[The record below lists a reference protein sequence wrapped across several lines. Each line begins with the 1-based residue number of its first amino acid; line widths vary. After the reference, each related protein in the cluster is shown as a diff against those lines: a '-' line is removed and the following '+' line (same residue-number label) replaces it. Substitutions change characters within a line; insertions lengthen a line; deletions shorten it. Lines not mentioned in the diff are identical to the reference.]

1 MNADVRE
8 LVADGDRASRVGDW
22 PTARKTYA
30 EAGDCARGYGLWRSA
45 SRCYRRALE
54 LDLFDRDV
62 VDRVA
67 RISARLAAGA
77 DWIDYVRALDAH
89 PAWPHFGC
97 RNAQIVIGDMG
108 AVVECQVIGNVL
120 ELIMSA
126 DDLLEIVPEP
136 RFTGMPRAMALIIV
150 RRALWGAPHVV
161 PSEPAAVRVAFCGQ
175 APVRLDELG
184 DWA

>member
-1 MNADVRE
+1 MNSDVRE
-8 LVADGDRASRVGDW
+8 LVADGDRASRNGDW
-22 PTARKTYA
+22 PTAQKTYA

-67 RISARLAAGA
+67 RISGRLAAGA
-77 DWIDYVRALDAH
+77 DWVEYVRALDLH

-97 RNAQIVIGDMG
+97 RNAQVVIGDLG
-108 AVVECQVIGNVL
+108 AVVECPQVGNVL

-126 DDLLEIVPEP
+126 DDLIELVPEA
-136 RFTGMPRAMALIIV
+136 RFAGMPRAMALIIL
-150 RRALWGAPHVV
+150 RRAMWGAPHVA
-161 PSEPAAVRVAFCGQ
+161 PDEPASVRVAFSGRG
-175 APVRLDELG
+175 AVRLDELG

>member
-8 LVADGDRASRVGDW
+8 LVADGDRASRDGDW
-22 PTARKTYA
+22 PAARKTYA

-54 LDLFDRDV
+54 LDLCDRDV

-77 DWIDYVRALDAH
+77 DWVDYVRALDLH
-89 PAWPHFGC
+89 PTWPHFGC
-97 RNAQIVIGDMG
+97 RNAQVVIGDAG
-108 AVVECQVIGNVL
+108 AVVECPQVGNVL
-120 ELIMSA
+120 ELLMS
-126 DDLLEIVPEP
+126 DDALVELAPLAP
-136 RFTGMPRAMALIIV
+136 FDGMPRAMALIIL
-150 RRALWGAPHVV
+150 RRAMWGATHVM
-161 PSEPAAVRVAFCGQ
+161 PTEPAFVRVAYSGRGT
-175 APVRLDELG
+175 VRLDEVG